1 MGLKLNGW
9 HRLYVV
15 AAVMWMGCCVFYFYA
30 GYPSDEKLRAHTDR
44 VVDEKRAAFLTAE
57 ENKNREVCRGQV
69 LADKRA
75 TLTSQELD
83 DAENS
88 LRLQLDPAVPSIRKL
103 QAFKNSM
110 WLNEISSSATLDSIE
125 ACIKEKTSKGP
136 LVQSLIDEVRQKIEA
151 FDQELPSY
159 RNLQARYLIEA
170 GLTTLAPLFLIYI
183 LGLAV
188 MWIRR
193 GFVSTQAK

>member
-57 ENKNREVCRGQV
+57 ENKNRKVCRGQV

-88 LRLQLDPAVPSIRKL
+88 LRLQLDPAVPSIQVPDK
-103 QAFKNSM
+103 
-110 WLNEISSSATLDSIE
+110 
-125 ACIKEKTSKGP
+125 
-136 LVQSLIDEVRQKIEA
+136 
-151 FDQELPSY
+151 
-159 RNLQARYLIEA
+159 
-170 GLTTLAPLFLIYI
+170 
-183 LGLAV
+183 
-188 MWIRR
+188 
-193 GFVSTQAK
+193 

>member
-9 HRLYVV
+9 NRLYVV
-15 AAVMWMGCCVFYFYA
+15 AAIMWVGACLFYFYA
-30 GYPSDEKLRAHTDR
+30 GYPSDERLRAQTDSA
-44 VVDEKRAAFLTAE
+44 VDARRAVFLTTE
-57 ENKNREVCRGQV
+57 ENKNREVCRVKV

-75 TLTSQELD
+75 TLTSQELN

-88 LRLQLDPAVPSIRKL
+88 LRLQLDPAIPSERKL

-110 WLNEISSSATLDSIE
+110 WLNEVSSSTALDSIE
-125 ACIKEKTSKGP
+125 ACIKANPSKGS
-136 LVQSLIDEVRQKIEA
+136 LIQSLTDEVRQKVEA
-151 FDQELPSY
+151 FDQELPAY

-170 GLTTLAPLFLIYI
+170 GLITLAPLFLIYI
-183 LGLAV
+183 LGLAI